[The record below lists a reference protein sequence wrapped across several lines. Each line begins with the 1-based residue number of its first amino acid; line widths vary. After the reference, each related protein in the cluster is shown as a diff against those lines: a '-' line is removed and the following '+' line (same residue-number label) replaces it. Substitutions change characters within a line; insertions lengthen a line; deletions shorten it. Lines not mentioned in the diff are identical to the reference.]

1 VPRRTAAHIGDHIPR
16 RGAIIGK
23 ALNYSKRLIER
34 LSAGDPIALDE
45 RLVAPAIAPI
55 G

>member
-1 VPRRTAAHIGDHIPR
+1 
-16 RGAIIGK
+16 
-23 ALNYSKRLIER
+23 LNYSKRLIER
-34 LSAGDPIALDE
+34 LSASDPITLDE